1 MSSTPS
7 AASDDRLLARLQ
19 SPPDLSEGLE
29 SLDYWRA
36 RRERLAWYRV
46 GARREA
52 ALMTER
58 WERRVRA
65 ALFSQRGVSLRV
77 RASAGLVLVGMHVS
91 RRRSRALV
99 SLLGVVVLATLA
111 LPAVATIALLTQIL

>member
-1 MSSTPS
+1 MSTTS

-19 SPPDLSEGLE
+19 SPPDLSEGIE
-29 SLDYWRA
+29 ALDYWRA
-36 RRERLAWYRV
+36 RRARLAWYRV

-52 ALMTER
+52 AVMTDR
-58 WERRVRA
+58 WERRVRD

-77 RASAGLVLVGMHVS
+77 RASAGLMLIGMGVG

-99 SLLGVVVLATLA
+99 RLLGVAVVAMLA
-111 LPAVATIALLTQIL
+111 LPIVATVALLVQIF

>member
-1 MSSTPS
+1 MST

-36 RRERLAWYRV
+36 RRERLTWYRL

-52 ALMTER
+52 RLMTER

-65 ALFSQRGVSLRV
+65 AFFSQRGVSLRV
-77 RASAGLVLVGMHVS
+77 RVSAGLMLLGMGIRRRRPRVLV
-91 RRRSRALV
+91 RLV
-99 SLLGVVVLATLA
+99 GIAVLAIVVLPVLAT
-111 LPAVATIALLTQIL
+111 VALLAQIF